1 MWSLLLQLNPFS
13 KNTFIGVLV
22 TVNVLAIAWILI
34 SRDAV
39 KKAQEM
45 YEHPAVIQTT
55 EFKRVAGPVRVVEH
69 IIEKPGGE
77 RIIERTID
85 RAPVVITK
93 EAASSSTPIAPAG
106 SSVRYLAGASW
117 EASLSHPENV
127 TAWGGYSFGR
137 LDVLGGVGLTQ
148 GDHIAGHLMVVTRWG
163 K

>member
-1 MWSLLLQLNPFS
+1 MWSLLLRLNPFT
-13 KNTFIGVLV
+13 KTQAIAVLF
-22 TVNVLAIAWILI
+22 TVNVLAIAWILV

-39 KKAQEM
+39 KKAEAM
-45 YEHPAVIQTT
+45 YEHPAVIQKT
-55 EFKRVAGPVRVVEH
+55 EFKRVSGPVRVVEH
-69 IIEKPGGE
+69 IVEKPGGE

-85 RAPVVITK
+85 RAPVVITR
-93 EAASSSTPIAPAG
+93 EAASSSTPVAPAG

-137 LDVLGGVGLTQ
+137 LDLLGGVGLTQ
-148 GDHIAGHLMVVTRWG
+148 GDHISGHLMVVTRWG